1 MSSAKKTKID
11 QEGGLMVKKGKC
23 GLIGNEGNMKGER
36 WAHGKEGLKVVSK
49 LEGHLKGISCLAFSN
64 ALNVLISSGIDAQVI
79 VWDCNKWEKQRSTV
93 LQISPD
99 WSLTELSETIIQFH
113 QDHKRFLAVHETQLS
128 IYEACTLHCVKQWMM
143 RNFCTRICHAT
154 FSCNNQ
160 FVYAVMRDG
169 IVLIL
174 DASHLCPRFEIDPS
188 TYIPSDISVVWETVV
203 SLARLYDMIF
213 GLIVLA
219 PLAFLSWM
227 PGFQSMQTRILF
239 NEAFSRG
246 LQISQILTAK
256 SS

>member
-1 MSSAKKTKID
+1 
-11 QEGGLMVKKGKC
+11 MVKKGKC

-36 WAHGKEGLKVVSK
+36 WAHGKEGSKAVSK

-64 ALNVLISSGIDAQVI
+64 ALNVLISSGIDAQ
-79 VWDCNKWEKQRSTV
+79 
-93 LQISPD
+93 
-99 WSLTELSETIIQFH
+99 
-113 QDHKRFLAVHETQLS
+113 DHKRFLAVHETQLS
-128 IYEACTLHCVKQWMM
+128 IYEACTLHCVKQWTM

-246 LQISQILTAK
+246 LQISRILTAK